1 MFWGDPQSR
10 YSPPCFRFKCW
21 SIAVVLLWYAKQTL
35 QRVHTDVL
43 FSVNLKYCHTMDPL
57 GLMKFLTSIS
67 FGASVSMTVCKLW
80 FIFKLA
86 ETSIAATRPTDKPSL
101 NWNYCLFNVVTRTCL
116 NNGLHVLGR
125 PEANGLSLNVFM
137 PTAFEINKKQTNI
150 VQKILYIY
158 NMDRYFF
165 RFFH

>member
-1 MFWGDPQSR
+1 M
-10 YSPPCFRFKCW
+10 
-21 SIAVVLLWYAKQTL
+21 LLWYAKQTL

-67 FGASVSMTVCKLW
+67 FDASVSMTVCKLW

-125 PEANGLSLNVFM
+125 PEANGLSLNVFIKCLQHLKS
-137 PTAFEINKKQTNI
+137 TKNKQTLF
-150 VQKILYIY
+150 KKYYIY
-158 NMDRYFF
+158 IIWIDIFF
-165 RFFH
+165 GFFSLTVDNSIVLIVI